1 VKRIVGYGAAMHTII
16 VIASG
21 LVLLGLCLAVGRVL
35 GADRAALARAALVFL
50 PLWLAGAA
58 LNMWFGVAR
67 AGYSVA
73 DEAPIFAI
81 VFGVPAAIA
90 LVVWWTL
97 HG

>member
-1 VKRIVGYGAAMHTII
+1 MHTLI
-16 VIASG
+16 VVASG
-21 LVLLGLCLAVGRVL
+21 LVLLGLCLVVGRVL
-35 GADRAALARAALVFL
+35 GAAMARAALVFL

>member
-1 VKRIVGYGAAMHTII
+1 MHTII
-16 VIASG
+16 VVASG

-35 GADRAALARAALVFL
+35 GANPAAMARAALVFFRCSS
-50 PLWLAGAA
+50 PTRRSTCGSAW
-58 LNMWFGVAR
+58 R

-81 VFGVPAAIA
+81 VFGVPASIA